1 MPLLENSRV
10 CGGSRKKERNR
21 DKRREMRKEGR
32 GNSGRRRQAR
42 SWAEMHGD
50 SDRLEEEQVVMASF
64 LVTCRQV
71 EGGNRML
78 EGRDPLFHCRGEI
91 QALGGR

>member
-1 MPLLENSRV
+1 
-10 CGGSRKKERNR
+10 
-21 DKRREMRKEGR
+21 MRKEGR

-50 SDRLEEEQVVMASF
+50 SDRLEEEQVVTASF

-78 EGRDPLFHCRGEI
+78 EGRDPLFIAEVKFRPWEVVEAITPVVPTPGYEEH
-91 QALGGR
+91 QGRLVTS

>member
-50 SDRLEEEQVVMASF
+50 SDRLEEEQVVTASF

-78 EGRDPLFHCRGEI
+78 EGRDSLFHCRGET
-91 QALGGR
+91 QALGGP